1 MESNQPNPAFY
12 HAPIMVEEVLSL
24 LQPARGGVF
33 VDGTLGGGG
42 HSEAILNLL
51 PADGRL
57 FGIDRDRDALAAAE
71 GGSPPSRTGSPP
83 STATSFT

>member
-42 HSEAILNLL
+42 
-51 PADGRL
+51 
-57 FGIDRDRDALAAAE
+57 
-71 GGSPPSRTGSPP
+71 
-83 STATSFT
+83 

>member
-57 FGIDRDRDALAAAE
+57 FGIDRDRDALVAAE
-71 GGSPPSRTGSPP
+71 GRLAPFKDRFTALYGNS
-83 STATSFT
+83 ST